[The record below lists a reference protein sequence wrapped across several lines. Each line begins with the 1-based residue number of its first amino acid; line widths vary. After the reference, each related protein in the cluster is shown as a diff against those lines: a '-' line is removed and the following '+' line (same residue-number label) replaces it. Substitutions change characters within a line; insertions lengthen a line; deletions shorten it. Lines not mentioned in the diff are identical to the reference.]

1 MEEREKIKIQE
12 YNHCEPTN
20 RREEE
25 LQGKL
30 TKKTKQKN
38 NKKKKST

>member
-20 RREEE
+20 RRER
-25 LQGKL
+25 KNY
-30 TKKTKQKN
+30 KKI
-38 NKKKKST
+38 NKKKQTKK